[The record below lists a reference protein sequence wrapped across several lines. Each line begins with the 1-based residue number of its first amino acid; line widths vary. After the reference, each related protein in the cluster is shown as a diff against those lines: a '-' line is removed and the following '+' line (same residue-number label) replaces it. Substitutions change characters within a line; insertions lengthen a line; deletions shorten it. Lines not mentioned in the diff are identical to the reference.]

1 MPRVNI
7 FTIVGK
13 KSDQITL
20 PSKIFAAKVN
30 NQLMA
35 QAVRVYL
42 SNQRKAGA
50 KAKTRAE
57 VSGSGR
63 KIWRQKGTGRAR
75 HGDRYAPIFVGGG
88 VAHGPTG
95 SENYQLKMSK
105 RMRQQ
110 ALFSALTSKFKDGEI
125 IVVKGLAKIEPKTK
139 EMMKI
144 LEKLKVNPSTKLRV
158 DGERSRTVKSPKLK
172 VLIVLPETL
181 GNIIRAARNIQ
192 GVNLIQT
199 NLLNTYDVLNGGKLI
214 FMKESIDKLKEIW
227 I

>member
-1 MPRVNI
+1 MPKINI
-7 FTIVGK
+7 YNITGK
-13 KSDQITL
+13 KSGQVTL
-20 PSKIFAAKVN
+20 PRKIFAAKIN
-30 NQLMA
+30 GQLMA

-42 SNQRKAGA
+42 SNQRKAHP
-50 KAKTRAE
+50 KVKTRGE
-57 VSGSGR
+57 VAGSGR

-95 SENYQLKMSK
+95 RENYQLKMSR

-125 IVVKGLAKIEPKTK
+125 VIVQGLAKIEPKTK
-139 EMMKI
+139 KMIKI
-144 LEKLKVNPSTKLRV
+144 LK
-158 DGERSRTVKSPKLK
+158 
-172 VLIVLPETL
+172 TL
-181 GNIIRAARNIQ
+181 GQDQKLTIILPGIVENVTRAARNVKR
-192 GVNLIQT
+192 VNLT
-199 NLLNTYDVLNGGKLI
+199 KANLLNTYEVLNGGKLI

>member
-1 MPRVNI
+1 MKEKVPRVNI
-7 FTIVGK
+7 FTIAGK

-75 HGDRYAPIFVGGG
+75 HGDQYAPIFVGGG

-139 EMMKI
+139 EMEKIMKNLKLKMKNDKVKLKI
-144 LEKLKVNPSTKLRV
+144 LV
-158 DGERSRTVKSPKLK
+158 
-172 VLIVLPETL
+172 VLPEVVE
-181 GNIIRAARNIQ
+181 NVMRAARNIE
-192 GVNLIQT
+192 GVKLVQANT
-199 NLLNTYDVLNGGKLI
+199 LNTYDVLNGGKLI

>member
-7 FTIVGK
+7 FTITGK

-20 PSKIFAAKVN
+20 PSKIYAAKVN

-75 HGDRYAPIFVGGG
+75 HGDQYAPIFVGGG

-139 EMMKI
+139 EMMMV
-144 LEKLKVNPSTKLRV
+144 LEKLTRNWKLETRNW
-158 DGERSRTVKSPKLK
+158 KLT
-172 VLIVLPETL
+172 LVLPEL
-181 GNIIRAARNIQ
+181 IENVIRAARNIE
-192 GVNLIQT
+192 GVKLTQINM
-199 NLLNTYDVLNGGKLI
+199 LNTYDVLNGGKLI

>member
-1 MPRVNI
+1 MPKINI
-7 FTIVGK
+7 YNITGK
-13 KSDQITL
+13 KSGQVTL
-20 PSKIFAAKVN
+20 PREIFAAKIN
-30 NQLMA
+30 GQLMA

-42 SNQRKAGA
+42 SNQRKAHP
-50 KAKTRAE
+50 KVKTRGE
-57 VSGSGR
+57 VAGSGR

-95 SENYQLKMSK
+95 RENYQLKMSR

-125 IVVKGLAKIEPKTK
+125 VVVQGLAKIEPKTK
-139 EMMKI
+139 KMIKI
-144 LEKLKVNPSTKLRV
+144 LK
-158 DGERSRTVKSPKLK
+158 
-172 VLIVLPETL
+172 TL
-181 GNIIRAARNIQ
+181 GQDQKLTIILPGIVENVTRAARNIK
-192 GVNLIQT
+192 GVNLT
-199 NLLNTYDVLNGGKLI
+199 KANLLNTYEVLNGGKLI